1 MEASGTE
8 TGTETGPEA
17 FSPDI
22 LLRRSQS
29 AIGALFGNMTSI
41 DPRTRDRANAA
52 AEELCNNLTAL
63 AFEINNNLNRIACAV
78 EAQTDLMQIDIQAT
92 IDAAIKSGINDA
104 VNQAA
109 AETSKRT
116 YIGKKPA

>member
-1 MEASGTE
+1 METTRPEDGN
-8 TGTETGPEA
+8 EA
-17 FSPDI
+17 FNPDL

-29 AIGALFGNMTSI
+29 AIFALFGNMSAQGSAA
-41 DPRTRDRANAA
+41 RAKSEDAGL
-52 AEELCNNLTAL
+52 ELCNNLVAL
-63 AFEINNNLNRIACAV
+63 AFEINTNLNRIAGAV
-78 EAQTDLMQIDIQAT
+78 EAQTALMEIDIQAT

-109 AETSKRT
+109 AETAKRT

>member
-1 MEASGTE
+1 MQHPDPA
-8 TGTETGPEA
+8 PEP
-17 FSPDI
+17 FNPDL

-29 AIGALFGNMTSI
+29 AVSALFGNMSKF
-41 DPRTRDRANAA
+41 DKASQDRSLIVGT
-52 AEELCNNLTAL
+52 ELCNTMLAL

-78 EAQTDLMQIDIQAT
+78 EAQTELMHVDIQAT
-92 IDAAIKSGINDA
+92 IDAAIKSGLTDA

-109 AETSKRT
+109 ADTTKRT